1 MEWDIKLRK
10 EQKTGGRQQGTRG
23 ERGEE
28 RRNGRKEGKI
38 KWKRAYRHGSRK
50 NTDRFPK

>member
-1 MEWDIKLRK
+1 MEWDIKLWK
-10 EQKTGGRQQGTRG
+10 EQKTGGRQQGTQG

-28 RRNGRKEGKI
+28 RRNGRKEGKK
-38 KWKRAYRHGSRK
+38 KWKRAYRHRSRK